1 MRRYQLVEI
10 EDQAWCPAVIRD
22 GLTDY
27 LQFVSDRTEP
37 YATAAPLIAD
47 AVRSSESGSTSGRS
61 EVNGNGVVP
70 IVDLGSGA
78 GGPWKRLVSRISAEG
93 IEVLVCLTDLH
104 PNIAAFREL
113 ERESNGRVRGD
124 VRSIPAD
131 RVPADL
137 IGFRTI
143 FTAFHHLSPDVARR
157 VLADAV
163 ANGSGIAVFEATPR
177 EWNVLFIMLLVPLM
191 VWLSTPFIRPFRWS
205 RLFLTYVIPAIPL
218 VALFDG
224 IVSALRT
231 YDRGELAA
239 LAHESDP
246 TGQFTW
252 EIGLAGRAPVSMVYM
267 IGTPKQ

>member
-1 MRRYQLVEI
+1 MRRFQLIEI

-47 AVRSSESGSTSGRS
+47 AVRNNRNG
-61 EVNGNGVVP
+61 NGNGVVP

-78 GGPWKRLVSRISAEG
+78 GGPWRRLVARISAESV
-93 IEVLVCLTDLH
+93 EVLVCLTDLH
-104 PNIAAFREL
+104 PNVDAFRAL
-113 ERESNGRVRGD
+113 ERETDGRVRGD
-124 VRSIPAD
+124 VRSVPAD

-163 ANGSGIAVFEATPR
+163 ANRSGIAVFEATPR
-177 EWNVLFIMLLVPLM
+177 EWKVLFIMLLVPLM

-252 EIGLAGRAPVSMVYM
+252 EVGLAGRAPVSMVYM